1 MSIENGTGVD
11 LSTIQD
17 GTGTDAQD
25 LTLASNVLSLTND
38 ASSVDLSGYLDNTD
52 AQTVSLSGTTL
63 AISNGNTI
71 DLASLQDGT
80 GTDAQNLASATLSGT
95 TLTVAIENGA
105 SVNVD
110 LSSLLTDIETRLDA
124 IEACACSGT
133 LATTTVSGEREMGAR
148 LYQNTPNPYSIETKL
163 SFFIPIK
170 Y

>member
-1 MSIENGTGVD
+1 M
-11 LSTIQD
+11 
-17 GTGTDAQD
+17 
-25 LTLASNVLSLTND
+25 
-38 ASSVDLSGYLDNTD
+38 
-52 AQTVSLSGTTL
+52 
-63 AISNGNTI
+63 
-71 DLASLQDGT
+71 QDGT

-170 Y
+170 YSVAYLKISDMNGRVLQKINIEQRGEGFIMYDRDYLASGMYFYSLYVEGVKVASKKMIVN